1 MVDALVELK
10 LATLPVESH
19 QMLPGHISS
28 LPLHGG
34 RRTEK
39 LRAAAERLM
48 ELGRMPIEQQKPF
61 VREWPELGW
70 DGIMLAREFEK
81 NRTVALSG
89 AVNAA
94 HASEQKGGGDE

>member
-1 MVDALVELK
+1 
-10 LATLPVESH
+10 
-19 QMLPGHISS
+19 
-28 LPLHGG
+28 
-34 RRTEK
+34 
-39 LRAAAERLM
+39 
-48 ELGRMPIEQQKPF
+48 MPIEQQKPF

-94 HASEQKGGGDE
+94 HASEQKSGGDE